1 MSAFV
6 AVWLRRTGLLLAVA
20 ALGLLVALLLVGGR
34 PGPAA
39 ATTTL
44 LPTLTFEGNAGG
56 GTIRITT
63 TADRSAIVAA
73 AVEGVSFS
81 SPECPFA
88 GTASGS
94 AYMGS
99 TAPVADGNFAFSFA
113 FIDGIA
119 IPGFVFSGSFAG
131 ENSIQGTT
139 TPLSCESAAVPWTLT
154 GPTKTIPGPDEQ
166 LFIGPAGGGNFAI
179 VTDLGGTQITGVI
192 LESVFFG
199 PGPGVQT
206 PCGEITASVP
216 LTPPAQISPGD
227 SSFQFSFSLGA
238 GLTVNVSGKLAGQA
252 ASASLFLKSLP
263 CNGGGAEWTGT
274 LIPAGGQGPPA
285 CITGDLSGS
294 WDMKTQHGT
303 GTEGHFEFILT
314 LVQTN
319 GLLSG
324 TMVDGIQITSIM
336 GALNGDVV
344 TFGRLIGVGG
354 PTERTQTY
362 DGFLTSDGTTI
373 AGTFIDPKSPLVGT
387 WVATANCAVG
397 GVAFEPNLGALAL
410 TAPEPSNDNSRLS
423 AGIAAAVATG
433 VVALAGAAWYARK
446 RVTV

>member
-6 AVWLRRTGLLLAVA
+6 AVWRRRTEFSLAVA
-20 ALGLLVALLLVGGR
+20 ALGLLVALALVGER
-34 PGPAA
+34 PGSAA
-39 ATTTL
+39 A
-44 LPTLTFEGNAGG
+44 
-56 GTIRITT
+56 
-63 TADRSAIVAA
+63 
-73 AVEGVSFS
+73 
-81 SPECPFA
+81 
-88 GTASGS
+88 
-94 AYMGS
+94 
-99 TAPVADGNFAFSFA
+99 
-113 FIDGIA
+113 
-119 IPGFVFSGSFAG
+119 
-131 ENSIQGTT
+131 
-139 TPLSCESAAVPWTLT
+139 
-154 GPTKTIPGPDEQ
+154 GPDEQ
-166 LFIGPAGGGNFAI
+166 MFIGPAGGGNFAI
-179 VTDLGGTQITGVI
+179 VMDLSGTQITAVI

-206 PCGEITASVP
+206 PCGEITASVS
-216 LTPPAQISPGD
+216 LTAPAQISPVD

-274 LIPAGGQGPPA
+274 LIPTGGPGLPA

-303 GTEGHFEFILT
+303 GPEGHFEFVLT

-319 GLLSG
+319 SLLSG
-324 TMVDGIQITSIM
+324 TMVDGIQITSIT
-336 GALNGDVV
+336 GDLNGDVV

-362 DGFLTSDGTTI
+362 DGLLTPDGTTI

-387 WVATANCAVG
+387 WVATANCVIPVG
-397 GVAFEPNLGALAL
+397 GVAFDPDLGALSL
-410 TAPEPSNDNSRLS
+410 TTPERSGGNSRLA
-423 AGIAAAVATG
+423 AGIAAAAG

-446 RVTV
+446 RVSL